1 MIRSVLGQGVL
12 VIAAG
17 GGGIPVVPRPDGGGM
32 QGVEAVIDK
41 DLCSALI
48 ATDLQVDCLII
59 ATDVDAV
66 YLDWGL
72 PTQRAIGHTT
82 PEALAA
88 HLFAAGSMAPKV
100 EAACQFVRASGRRA
114 AIGALGDIEAL
125 LAGQRGTQISPA
137 SA

>member
-1 MIRSVLGQGVL
+1 
-12 VIAAG
+12 
-17 GGGIPVVPRPDGGGM
+17 M

-41 DLCSALI
+41 DRCSALI
-48 ATDLQVDCLII
+48 ATALQVDCLII

-72 PTQRAIGHTT
+72 PTQRAVGHTT
-82 PEALAA
+82 PDALDAQR
-88 HLFAAGSMAPKV
+88 FAAGSMAPKV
-100 EAACQFVRASGRRA
+100 EAACRFVRASGRRA

-125 LAGQRGTQISPA
+125 LAGQRGTQITLE